1 MTTLTQSLPATHAA
15 RSPLPYYLG
24 AAADAVV
31 GLELALFGPQ
41 VARLA
46 MPTLDTLFGADPG
59 VVLRI
64 VGVALL
70 VFALDTMLIARSPGR
85 LGRLRPWIARA
96 NLATAALGAIAL
108 LTAHAAFSPIGI
120 AAVALMSA
128 ALLLIGWWQQ
138 RHA

>member
-1 MTTLTQSLPATHAA
+1 
-15 RSPLPYYLG
+15 
-24 AAADAVV
+24 
-31 GLELALFGPQ
+31 
-41 VARLA
+41 

-70 VFALDTMLIARSPGR
+70 VFALDTVLIARSPGR

-108 LTAHAAFSPIGI
+108 LTTHAALSPIGI
-120 AAVALMSA
+120 AAVALMSV
-128 ALLLIGWWQQ
+128 ALLLIGRWQQ